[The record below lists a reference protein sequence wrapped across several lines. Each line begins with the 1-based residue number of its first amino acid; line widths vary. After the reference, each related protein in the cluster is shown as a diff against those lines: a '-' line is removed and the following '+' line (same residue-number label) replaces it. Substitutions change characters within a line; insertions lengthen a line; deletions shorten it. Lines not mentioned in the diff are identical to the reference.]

1 MDISAWSRFVLAVLR
16 CRPIGRSSFFHR
28 CSTAGERGGNSFN
41 STGIGGAEGEREGER
56 EKVKGGT
63 EGRREGG
70 RERERVRKL
79 CDIDNALVTATCRFL
94 YCAQQ

>member
-41 STGIGGAEGEREGER
+41 STGIGGAEGGRERGRERGRKSREGQREGE
-56 EKVKGGT
+56 K
-63 EGRREGG
+63 EGG
-70 RERERVRKL
+70 RES
-79 CDIDNALVTATCRFL
+79 
-94 YCAQQ
+94 